1 MTQPPAAWFPD
12 PVQPGQLR
20 YWDGAQWTPHVA
32 PRPVAPVPGAAQ
44 MPASQ
49 TPASQAPSSQA
60 PTSHAPSSQAP
71 TSQAP
76 TSLAPTSLPPTK
88 RGGLPVWAIVLICV
102 VPFLVI
108 AAILAAIAIPVYLNQ
123 QQKGADA
130 AAQASVQNLALAIAD
145 YSVNYPGEEL
155 LVTAPPGG
163 SIVQLSTPDGTVI
176 GATQL
181 EDGVSLGGFTTYN
194 NGNWCV
200 WVTGEA
206 DPWHWSSAGGL
217 DIGQCP

>member
-12 PVQPGQLR
+12 PVQPRQLR
-20 YWDGAQWTPHVA
+20 YWDGAQWTPYVA
-32 PRPVAPVPGAAQ
+32 PLPVAPVPGAAQ

-49 TPASQAPSSQA
+49 TPASQAPS
-60 PTSHAPSSQAP
+60 
-71 TSQAP
+71 SQAP

-163 SIVQLSTPDGTVI
+163 SIVQLSAPDGTVI

>member
-32 PRPVAPVPGAAQ
+32 PLPVAPVPGAAH
-44 MPASQ
+44 M
-49 TPASQAPSSQA
+49 PASQAPGSQ
-60 PTSHAPSSQAP
+60 PPG
-71 TSQAP
+71 
-76 TSLAPTSLPPTK
+76 SLPPTK
-88 RGGLPVWAIVLICV
+88 RGGLPVWAIVLICAAAA
-102 VPFLVI
+102 FVI
-108 AAILAAIAIPVYLNQ
+108 VSILAAMAIPVYLNQ
-123 QQKGADA
+123 QDKAADA
-130 AAQASVQNLALAIAD
+130 AAQASVHSLALAIAD
-145 YSVNYPGEEL
+145 YSVDYTGDEL

-163 SIVQLSTPDGTVI
+163 SIVQLATPDGTVV

-194 NGNWCV
+194 NGNWCI
-200 WVTGEA
+200 WVVGEA

-217 DIGQCP
+217 DVGPCP